1 MTLKNV
7 TGIQSTANAT
17 ISRAGTGVG
26 PRLHAVPAHARKTSG
41 TRECRVVHATSGRNS
56 SGAARNPEIS
66 IARESAATAA
76 MTIVRLMIR
85 PLRPGAITAR
95 RGA

>member
-41 TRECRVVHATSGRNS
+41 TRECRVVQATSGRNS
-56 SGAARNPEIS
+56 SGAARNPGDLH
-66 IARESAATAA
+66 REQSAATAA

-85 PLRPGAITAR
+85 PLRPEAITAR